1 MAAPNVHSN
10 TDKQD
15 KDYWATPSEIY
26 RGALAY
32 FHRKGLLPT
41 EAEYCFDVCANK
53 HNTKHPKFFSEQD
66 DALLQNWSFV
76 ASVTKHIGN
85 GKGGIDDITQIASPT
100 NLVAW
105 CNPPYSRGSKE
116 QFIAKAITEAESGLF
131 TIMLL
136 PNDTSAK
143 WFSTCVKN
151 AIAISFICDGRI
163 GFINNATG
171 ERVNGNNAGSILV
184 LFGKEKGSVARTL
197 YVTKQRLESFG
208 REVE

>member
-1 MAAPNVHSN
+1 MVAVNVNSH
-10 TDKQD
+10 TATQD
-15 KDYWATPSEIY
+15 KDYWATPNEIY

-32 FHRKGLLPT
+32 FISKGLLPKG
-41 EAEYCFDVCANK
+41 AEYCVDVCASK
-53 HNTKHPKFFSEQD
+53 HNTKHQTFISEKENS
-66 DALLQNWSFV
+66 LMVNW
-76 ASVTKHIGN
+76 
-85 GKGGIDDITQIASPT
+85 GKYVYLNSC
-100 NLVAW
+100 VAW

-116 QFIAKAITEAESGLF
+116 QFIDKAIYQGEPRLY

-151 AIAISFICDGRI
+151 AKAVAFICDGRI

-184 LFGKEKGSVARTL
+184 LFGKQEGKVARTL
-197 YVTKQRLESFG
+197 YVTKQRLEELG
-208 REVE
+208 NETI